1 MGVVQASD
9 IHRSQG
15 LHQCQ
20 GHFWPDSAFRRVA
33 SFLGS
38 LWWQA
43 SYKSFSTLS
52 FQVQI
57 QCNQSERLTEL
68 LKQNPGISS
77 GWVWIGLTGGVPIPD
92 GDRVH

>member
-1 MGVVQASD
+1 MGTS
-9 IHRSQG
+9 
-15 LHQCQ
+15 
-20 GHFWPDSAFRRVA
+20 WPDSAFLCMVA

-43 SYKSFSTLS
+43 SYKSFSTIS

-77 GWVWIGLTGGVPIPD
+77 GWVWIGLTGVKGPFLTVMEFTDWSTPGD
-92 GDRVH
+92 GP